1 MVTMVTML
9 LTPVFY
15 AIVYRLPTITNTKID
30 AGSRAYII
38 AVYMDIFD
46 CFIKPMAV
54 IFGAPTIRQKVS
66 KQLRR
71 IKRILFNKNELE
83 EFNTINTTSTSRA
96 SRKST
101 QQNGQEDIELQILP
115 M

>member
-1 MVTMVTML
+1 MVTMM

-15 AIVYRLPTITNTKID
+15 AIVYRLPTITRTSID

-46 CFIKPMAV
+46 CLIKPMAV
-54 IFGAPTIRQKVS
+54 IFGAPTIRKKIS
-66 KQLRR
+66 KQFKR
-71 IKRILFNKNELE
+71 IKRVLFIKEEMDEL
-83 EFNTINTTSTSRA
+83 TTTSTSRA
-96 SRKST
+96 SQNST
-101 QQNGQEDIELQILP
+101 QQNGPEEIELQILA